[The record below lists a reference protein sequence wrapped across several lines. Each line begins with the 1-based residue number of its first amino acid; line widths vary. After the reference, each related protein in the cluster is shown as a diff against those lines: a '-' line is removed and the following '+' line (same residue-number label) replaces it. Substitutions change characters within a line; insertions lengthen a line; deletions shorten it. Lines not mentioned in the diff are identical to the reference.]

1 MSEYKLINENVKTIN
16 SLTVDKY
23 YNVIDINNGLT
34 SFYNDNNELVSLPN
48 TWFEWVTNE
57 KPKGGRH
64 RTLEQQINDKELY
77 GDLTDGEITIRNATI
92 IKNLIDSGKD
102 IKCVIP
108 VSGGKDSQAC
118 LKLAVDKF
126 GKDSVL
132 GMFCDT
138 QFEHPLTYQHIE
150 NMKSIY
156 GVTII
161 TLCDGNV
168 YGKILKTGRF
178 PSDIARFCTDQL
190 KIQVGKR
197 FYDEYSKAKGFSKD
211 TGLAFEVWYGMRLG
225 ESFQRHERYKDKSV
239 DTLYP
244 PHEIMVN
251 KYPKYLEKQG
261 VMFKLPIV
269 DWEEE
274 VVYDFLGDEINPIY
288 EKGFSRCGCFPCLAS
303 GDKYKEEAFS
313 LDDVG
318 EQRRIEVLDIGKV
331 IGKNIFTTKG
341 GILRNPDADPFNE
354 LDVEY
359 NPNNDE
365 MSPCFQCN
373 I

>member
-1 MSEYKLINENVKTIN
+1 MSEYKLINENVITIKGVTLNKSYNILN
-16 SLTVDKY
+16 SD
-23 YNVIDINNGLT
+23 NGLAL
-34 SFYNDNNELVSLPN
+34 FVNDEGESVALPN
-48 TWFEWVTNE
+48 AWFEGLTDE
-57 KPKGGRH
+57 KPKGGR
-64 RTLEQQINDKELY
+64 RRPLEQQIKDKELY
-77 GDLTDGEITIRNATI
+77 GDLTDGEITIRNTTI

-102 IKCVIP
+102 IKCIIP
-108 VSGGKDSQAC
+108 ISGGKDSQAC

-126 GKDSVL
+126 GKDGVL

-150 NMKSIY
+150 NMKNIY

-161 TLCDGNV
+161 TLCDGSV

-197 FYDEYSKAKGFSKD
+197 FYDEYSKAKEVSKD

-261 VMFKLPIV
+261 VLFKLPIV

-274 VVYDFLGDEINPIY
+274 DVYDFLGDEINPIY

-303 GDKYKEEAFS
+303 GDKYKQEAFS
-313 LDDVG
+313 FDDVG
-318 EQRRIEVLDIGKV
+318 KQRRIDVLDIGKI
-331 IGKNIFTTKG
+331 IGKNVFTTKG
-341 GILRNPDADPFNE
+341 GRLRNPDADPSNE
-354 LDVEY
+354 LTVEY

-365 MSPCFQCN
+365 LAPCFHCN